1 MRCLGCGRF
10 CLRLLCATCQNIL
23 SSYTLKS
30 RLVDELEVFYF
41 YAYSEISAL
50 LGTKH
55 KLCGSGVFKALCQLS
70 ISRFAQSFYLPDVP
84 LIHAIAL
91 DDNVK
96 SGYSHSAIIAKAL
109 KNAQISPLP
118 NALKAMS
125 EVKYA
130 GKSLEYRQKNPR
142 NFKLLKPLKA
152 PVILVD
158 DIITTGL
165 SMKEAKECVEN
176 DGGEVLFGTV
186 LADARE

>member
-1 MRCLGCGRF
+1 MRCLSCGGFSFRII
-10 CLRLLCATCQNIL
+10 CANCAKIL
-23 SSYTLKS
+23 SSYPLKS
-30 RLVDELEVFYF
+30 RLIDGLEVFYF
-41 YAYSEISAL
+41 YPYSEISAL
-50 LGTKH
+50 LHTKH
-55 KLCGSGVFKALCQLS
+55 KLCGSGVFKALSKLS
-70 ISRFAQSFYLPDVP
+70 ISRFARSFYLPSTP

-130 GKSLEYRQKNPR
+130 GKSLEYRRKNPR

-165 SMKEAKECVEN
+165 SMKEARACVEAA
-176 DGGEVLFGTV
+176 GVEVLFGIV

>member
-1 MRCLGCGRF
+1 M
-10 CLRLLCATCQNIL
+10 
-23 SSYTLKS
+23 
-30 RLVDELEVFYF
+30 FYF

-50 LGTKH
+50 LTTKH

-70 ISRFAQSFYLPDVP
+70 ISRFAQSFYLPSEP
-84 LIHAIAL
+84 HIHAIAL

-176 DGGEVLFGTV
+176 DGGEVLFGIV